1 MQLPTGA
8 TLLDFANVRIVSA
21 KCSGAANRILT
32 W

>member
-1 MQLPTGA
+1 MQLPTHA

-21 KCSGAANRILT
+21 KCPGAAKRILA